1 MRKNGVEGMYD
12 SGINQDNAQQMN
24 RELVLR
30 FLRKR
35 GVCSRIELAKLTNL
49 NPATITNII
58 NDFQRIGVVEETGA
72 ISEGKGRSAMGL
84 ALSASKYSVIG
95 IRLTRRC
102 MLVGAFDISGKKIH
116 SEEYNLVHKTPQAV
130 LDIMKTS
137 VRKAIDKWAG
147 REVVAIGCAV
157 PGPFMRQEGRIAMM
171 TSTVN
176 WQSINIKQE
185 LKKEFELP
193 IFMEHDANAGALAY
207 YWNNG
212 EGSELNQSIVYLA
225 VGEGVG
231 GGIIDNGKLLMGKR
245 GIAGEIGHMSIDAHG
260 RYCECGNRGCLETYC
275 SSISFTQEIK
285 RKVQG
290 GDYSIVKED
299 STLAEI
305 TEAIRKG
312 DRLSV
317 DEYRYACDCLAAGV
331 VNIINI
337 LDPDT
342 IVLDDEFVSVNQEI
356 LRKSMENIIDQSI
369 LHLVNQKIELI
380 IGDGTQETMLQGAAY
395 VAVEGAMRIFARK

>member
-1 MRKNGVEGMYD
+1 MYD

-30 FLRKR
+30 FLRKN

-102 MLVGAFDISGKKIH
+102 MLVGAFDISGNKIRT
-116 SEEYNLVHKTPQAV
+116 EEYALDHKTPQAA
-130 LDIMKTS
+130 LDIMKKS
-137 VRKAIDKWAG
+137 VHEAIDVWSG

-157 PGPFMRQEGRIAMM
+157 PGPFMRKEGRIAMM
-171 TSTVN
+171 TSTVD
-176 WQSINIKQE
+176 WQNVNIKQE
-185 LKKEFELP
+185 LEKEFEVP

-207 YWNNG
+207 YWNHG
-212 EGSELNQSIVYLA
+212 EGSELNQSLVYLA

-245 GIAGEIGHMSIDAHG
+245 GIAGEIGHMSIDVNG
-260 RYCECGNRGCLETYC
+260 RYCECGSRGCLETYC
-275 SSISFTQEIK
+275 SSISFTREIK
-285 RKVQG
+285 RKIHAG
-290 GDYSIVKED
+290 NYSIVKEN

-312 DRLSV
+312 DRLAV
-317 DEYRYACDCLAAGV
+317 DEYRYACDSLAAGV
-331 VNIINI
+331 VNVINI
-337 LDPDT
+337 LDPDV
-342 IVLDDEFVSVNQEI
+342 IVIDDEFVSVAPDI
-356 LRKSMENIIDQSI
+356 LKESLEKIVDQSI

-380 IGDGTQETMLQGAAY
+380 IGDGTQKTMLQGAAY
-395 VAVEGAMRIFARK
+395 VAIEGAMRIFARK

>member
-30 FLRKR
+30 FLRKS

-116 SEEYNLVHKTPQAV
+116 SEEYNLAHKTPQAA

-137 VRKAIDKWAG
+137 IRKAIDEWAG

-157 PGPFMRQEGRIAMM
+157 PGPFMRKEGRIAMM

-176 WQSINIKQE
+176 WQSINIKRE
-185 LKKEFELP
+185 LEKEFELP

-245 GIAGEIGHMSIDAHG
+245 GLAGEIGHMSIDAHG

-275 SSISFTQEIK
+275 SSISFTREIK
-285 RKVQG
+285 RKVRG
-290 GDYSIVKED
+290 GNYSIVKEN

-305 TEAIRKG
+305 TEAIHKG

-317 DEYRYACDCLAAGV
+317 DEYRYACECLAVGV

-337 LDPDT
+337 LDPDK
-342 IVLDDEFVSVNQEI
+342 IVLDDEFVSVDQGI
-356 LRKSMENIIDQSI
+356 LRKSLEHIIDQSI